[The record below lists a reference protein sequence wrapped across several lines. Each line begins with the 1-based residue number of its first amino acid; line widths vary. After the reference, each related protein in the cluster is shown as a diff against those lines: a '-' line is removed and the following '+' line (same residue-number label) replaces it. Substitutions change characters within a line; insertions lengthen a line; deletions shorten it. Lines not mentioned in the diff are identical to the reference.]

1 MVGSVVWDLAD
12 PPLTLQ
18 WKVGPSTPLCAIAPP
33 RAPFCL
39 GLGACSRW
47 GLPLFGRRNSWWI
60 VWDPFGGEKGLE
72 GSVTENE
79 VATVVVDAAYKI
91 HTMLGPGLLESVYER
106 VFVYELSRR
115 GLRVQRQVSIPI
127 VYEGLVVEDA
137 FRADLVVEGIVIV
150 EIKSTETTPP
160 VYKKQLLTYLRLS
173 GLKLGM
179 LVNFGTELVK
189 QGISRV
195 ANGVLP

>member
-1 MVGSVVWDLAD
+1 VPFFVLGLALA
-12 PPLTLQ
+12 PGGGLTLI
-18 WKVGPSTPLCAIAPP
+18 G
-33 RAPFCL
+33 
-39 GLGACSRW
+39 G
-47 GLPLFGRRNSWWI
+47 RNSWWI
-60 VWDPFGGEKGLE
+60 VWDPFGGEKELE
-72 GSVTENE
+72 GGVTENE

-91 HTMLGPGLLESVYER
+91 HTTLGPGLLESVYER
-106 VFVYELSRR
+106 VLVYELSRR